1 LHYLSKT
8 SSSIALLSLQPHM
21 GKITFEFEEK
31 GKAPVTAEIFEGE
44 TVLDVA
50 LDNDVNLHHNCGA
63 VCGCSTCHVYVEQGE
78 DLFPEMSEKEEEYVD
93 RARNPKYN
101 SRLAC
106 QCRLQEDGDLLVKI
120 PDQSVIIGH

>member
-1 LHYLSKT
+1 
-8 SSSIALLSLQPHM
+8 M

-106 QCRLQEDGDLLVKI
+106 QCRLQENGDLLVKI